1 MTAPAVTE
9 KLSQANV
16 AWLKEFSVVMQ
27 RRYAY
32 PAGHPARLA
41 AEKTALTAIATALEF
56 VPELVVTITKRQFS
70 VAGGSSDPKNP
81 ALGELAERL
90 HRQGIAALTIR
101 RGVTIEEFDA
111 LLECIVLA
119 KPPTLDDDDVAAGP
133 ALGHHV
139 SLEMLTYEALA
150 LAEDEED
157 ASGLDIGG
165 ERLWKELAELA
176 LEGWDGF
183 DDFGSAGGGVA
194 AEAAKG
200 ERASGATPVVADGAA
215 REAAPESPATPATAA
230 PRISGQMR
238 ASVALRRTLELPAAL
253 GAQNIA
259 KMINAKAHDPETAP
273 NVLKALLKLG
283 RHVRK
288 RGRSGSGA
296 TAQRLREVIQAL
308 EPGALQNM
316 LGAEKDA
323 SRKRLLIQ
331 QGIDALPVSAVLD
344 WIQAAATSVN
354 GHVSQQLLLMLRKLA
369 SQTHRRRD
377 GGPDEG
383 GEAMREA
390 ARKLIEDWTLTDAT
404 PQPHA
409 ALMQKIAM
417 YEKGGADADTGGGAG
432 ADRIVQIALET
443 NVGGPDVTAA
453 VEKLIDEKRLSLL
466 FSFLDEAEH
475 ASVAEPLITEH
486 LLEPATVRRV
496 LLTEPVEV
504 DGAHRLLERCEMP
517 QADALFDALVITES
531 DTTRQIVLERLR
543 ELGDAVSDR
552 LVARF
557 EGTPWPVQRSLLSLA
572 GDLDRVPPGIPLA
585 DFLRHEEPPM
595 RVEALRVA
603 AKVPELRE
611 GAIHDAIGDADY
623 RVVRVALDVA
633 AAHGLARRTGPRLLQ
648 RIEQAEPES
657 ELRLKAIPLLA
668 RVPFAGA
675 RDWLVARLTR
685 KRGVFFFKRT
695 VLVDTTPESLAGVR
709 ALAAGWADDPVVKP
723 IIALASRSPDAS
735 MAAAA
740 GSHR

>member
-1 MTAPAVTE
+1 MTAPAAPE
-9 KLSQANV
+9 ARLSQANV

-41 AEKTALTAIATALEF
+41 AEKTALVQIATALEF
-56 VPELVVTITKRQFS
+56 TPELVVTISKRQFA
-70 VAGGSSDPKNP
+70 VGGGASDPKNP

-90 HRQGIAALTIR
+90 HRQGIAALTLR
-101 RGVTIEEFDA
+101 RGVSEEEFDA

-119 KPPTLDDDDVAAGP
+119 KPPTLDDDEDEAGRP
-133 ALGHHV
+133 ALGAHV

-183 DDFGSAGGGVA
+183 DDYGSAGGGIGN
-194 AEAAKG
+194 EEAKG
-200 ERASGATPVVADGAA
+200 DRPSGATPIVTD
-215 REAAPESPATPATAA
+215 EAAAGKAPAAGA

-259 KMINAKAHDPETAP
+259 KMITAKAQDPNAGP
-273 NVLKALLKLG
+273 NVLRALLKLG

-296 TAQRLREVIQAL
+296 TAQRLREVMQAL
-308 EPGALQNM
+308 DPGVLKTM
-316 LGAEKDA
+316 LGAETDPKK
-323 SRKRLLIQ
+323 KRLLIQ
-331 QGIDALPVSAVLD
+331 QGVDALPVSAVLD
-344 WIQAAATSVN
+344 WIQAAATSTG
-354 GHVSQQLLLMLRKLA
+354 GHVSQQLMLMLRKLA

-390 ARKLIEDWTLTDAT
+390 ARKLIEGWTETDAT
-404 PQPHA
+404 PQAHA
-409 ALMQKIAM
+409 LLMQKIAS

-466 FSFLDEAEH
+466 FSYLDEVVKATI
-475 ASVAEPLITEH
+475 AEPLITEY

-504 DGAHRLLERCEMP
+504 DGAHRLLDRCELP

-531 DTTRQIVLERLR
+531 DTTRQLVLERLR

-557 EGTPWPVQRSLLSLA
+557 EGAPWPVQRGLLSLA
-572 GDLDRVPPGIPLA
+572 SDLHHVPDGIPLDA
-585 DFLRHEEPPM
+585 LARHEEPAM
-595 RVEALRVA
+595 RVEALRVS
-603 AKVPELRE
+603 AKIPARRE
-611 GAIHDAIGDADY
+611 NAIHEAVGDPDY
-623 RVVRVALDVA
+623 RVVRVALDA
-633 AAHGLARRTGPRLLQ
+633 AMHGLARKTGPRVLQ

-657 ELRLKAIPLLA
+657 ELRIKAIPLLA
-668 RVPFAGA
+668 RVPFPGA
-675 RDWLVARLTR
+675 RDWLVQRLTR

-695 VLVDTTPESLAGVR
+695 VIVETTPESLAGVR
-709 ALAAGWADDPVVKP
+709 ALVAGWADDPAAKAVV
-723 IIALASRSPDAS
+723 ALAARSPDAA
-735 MAAAA
+735 MVAAA
-740 GSHR
+740 GGSAA